1 MGPAAAY
8 ARDTRAA
15 LEREAVDALASDY
28 LLFGPP
34 IAAERAGVPRLCWST
49 RTFTSFP
56 SPESPPQVPTS
67 LPAQSQ
73 SSAGR
78 GTPRSATR
86 LWPCS
91 TAGWKPVNR
100 ARTDY
105 GLVPLRQ
112 RI

>member
-34 IAAERAGVPRLCWST
+34 IAAERAGVPTALLVHQNIYIVPEPGKPAPGPG
-49 RTFTSFP
+49 FP
-56 SPESPPQVPTS
+56 PRAES
-67 LPAQSQ
+67 

-78 GTPRSATR
+78 GTAPSAARCGPVQPRAAS
-86 LWPCS
+86 PS
-91 TAGWKPVNR
+91 TAR
-100 ARTDY
+100 ARITA
-105 GLVPLRQ
+105 
-112 RI
+112 